1 MAVQIG
7 AKPDAGFDHPL
18 GMLADC
24 HRRIENF
31 LRVLCHVAETR
42 PDGSLSA
49 KERSAVESALAY
61 FRTGGLRHTQ
71 DEEESLFPRMA
82 AAGGAESLAE
92 LGKLEHE
99 HSEANELHGIVDEL
113 FSEWMAAGQ
122 IAEAQREALRAA
134 TDRLQDLY
142 REHIR
147 VEEEIVFPQAARQ
160 LDAAALAAI
169 GAEFRARRLG

>member
-7 AKPDAGFDHPL
+7 AKPDAGFDNPL

-24 HRRIENF
+24 HRRIESF

-42 PDGSLSA
+42 QDGTLSTD
-49 KERSAVESALAY
+49 ERSAVESALEY
-61 FRTGGLRHTQ
+61 FRTGGQRHTQ

-82 AAGGAESLAE
+82 GGGAEALEE

-122 IAEAQREALRAA
+122 LEEAQRGALRAA

-147 VEEEIVFPQAARQ
+147 VEEEIVFPQAARR
-160 LDAAALAAI
+160 LSAEALTAM

>member
-24 HRRIENF
+24 HRRIENY
-31 LRVLCHVAETR
+31 LRVLCQVAENR
-42 PDGSLSA
+42 QEGSLSA
-49 KERSAVESALAY
+49 EERGAVEAALEY
-61 FRTGGLRHTQ
+61 FRTGGQRHTQ

-82 AAGGAESLAE
+82 AAGGAESLEE

-113 FSEWMAAGQ
+113 FTEWMAAGQ
-122 IAEAQREALRAA
+122 LSEAQRGAVLAA
-134 TDRLQDLY
+134 TDRLRDLY

-147 VEEEIVFPQAARQ
+147 VEEEIVFPHAARQ